1 MSRQICA
8 LRLAFPFNRTPH
20 SLHIGRRSF
29 VSRSALKDEGTK
41 KVIQDIRKLEQK
53 LETSR
58 KMEQASFAKL
68 TERDIEA
75 IYNDLA
81 TTSNTQ
87 QQTQPKINADY
98 LENLRVKFLDTRPLR
113 QLRASSTEEFTQYQN
128 DVPSHSIASTIESN
142 QERTQPNLALISTE
156 DEQAKTSLSDVT
168 IHDFEQLIYVNAL
181 ARRPEQAEQAL
192 QLMKNYDHMPTVRCY
207 NHLMDAYANVDN
219 VEQVVAVFK
228 RLGEND
234 LSPDVYSYSSLIKVL
249 VQASRLDD
257 AFIVFDRMKAAD
269 TTPTQPIF
277 ANLINGCL
285 KSRLMGKAWKTFDE
299 MRLSYYQPDEVT
311 FTMMLHACA
320 KNGEVE
326 RALNLFEDMSGLQLY
341 PTDVTFNVLIHA
353 CAKRPDYYD
362 EAFSLLHQ
370 MEDIHGFRPDLIT
383 YNTLLGACARKKDLG
398 RARDIFRHLLQADD
412 MNPDYRSFTNL
423 FWCYA
428 NYDPPSSSIPKSS
441 SSSSSSSSSP
451 TSSSSSSSPT
461 SSSSSSPTSS
471 LSSSPTL
478 SSSSL
483 VSSTAN
489 LLIPHN
495 LPARRSAVVSEATT
509 IFNFM
514 VQQQQSSPIE
524 MTPALLTAYLNM
536 HVMQQQTQDCVSIY
550 DTLFSTHDASP
561 NANTFKVML
570 RHCYQTKNSGLA
582 WRIWDDYK
590 AFLEQ
595 RALPV
600 GLNELSI
607 IEQKKITLK
616 HQQQQFHEG
625 WTLDQQRSMVLL
637 MASVLARANELHYAI
652 QLLNASFT
660 KGGDMKALRLKEVQ
674 TILNK
679 AVQLEDEEMVH
690 QVKQLCSWGPKK
702 SIPGST
708 KYRRVNSV
716 M

>member
-1 MSRQICA
+1 MNSK
-8 LRLAFPFNRTPH
+8 
-20 SLHIGRRSF
+20 
-29 VSRSALKDEGTK
+29 SALKDEGTK

-53 LETSR
+53 LETSK
-58 KMEQASFAKL
+58 KMEQASFEKL

-75 IYNDLA
+75 IYNNLA
-81 TTSNTQ
+81 TTSNIQ
-87 QQTQPKINADY
+87 QQTQPKIGADY
-98 LENLRVKFLDTRPLR
+98 LEKLRVKFLDTRPLQ
-113 QLRASSTEEFTQYQN
+113 QLQASSTEDLAQYQN
-128 DVPSHSIASTIESN
+128 DVPSLSIANSIENN
-142 QERTQPNLALISTE
+142 QVTTQPNSMLRSTE
-156 DEQAKTSLSDVT
+156 DEQAKTTLPDVT

-181 ARRPEQAEQAL
+181 AKRPEQAEQAL
-192 QLMKNYDHMPTVRCY
+192 HLMKNYGHIPTVRCY
-207 NHLMDAYANVDN
+207 NHLMDAYANTDN

-228 RLGEND
+228 RLDENG
-234 LSPDVYSYSSLIKVL
+234 LSPDVYSYSSLVKVL

-257 AFIVFDRMKAAD
+257 AFIVFDRMKVAD

-285 KSRLMGKAWKTFDE
+285 KSRLMDKAWKTFDE

-353 CAKRPDYYD
+353 CAKRADYYD

-370 MEDIHGFRPDLIT
+370 MEHIHGFRPDLIT

-398 RARDIFRHLLQADD
+398 RARDIFRHVLQADD

-428 NYDPPSSSIPKSS
+428 NYDPPSSSNAVKDSKSS
-441 SSSSSSSSSP
+441 PASPASPISSPASP
-451 TSSSSSSSPT
+451 TSSSSS
-461 SSSSSSPTSS
+461 
-471 LSSSPTL
+471 
-478 SSSSL
+478 L
-483 VSSTAN
+483 VSISAD
-489 LLIPHN
+489 LSIPHN
-495 LPARRSAVVSEATT
+495 LPTRRSAVVSEATT
-509 IFNFM
+509 IFNYI
-514 VQQQQSSPIE
+514 VQQQQSPPIE
-524 MTPALLTAYLNM
+524 MTPALLTAYLNI
-536 HVMQQQTQDCVSIY
+536 HVMQLQTQDCVSIY
-550 DTLFSTHDASP
+550 DSLFSTHGVSP

-590 AFLEQ
+590 VFLEQ
-595 RALPV
+595 RTLPV
-600 GLNELSI
+600 GLSDLSI

-652 QLLNASFT
+652 QLLNTSFT
-660 KGGDMKALRLKEVQ
+660 KGGDMKALRIKEVQ

-679 AVQLEDEEMVH
+679 AVQLEDEEMIQ
-690 QVKQLCSWGPKK
+690 QVKQLCSWGSKK